1 MNDYFGYK
9 KIDGSILQPD
19 TSNAP
24 IGNPFYNKKVVF
36 TGDLAKWN
44 RDAAAAVIQRLGA
57 DVNTSISTKT
67 NIVILGEG
75 AGPKK
80 LEKIIDLIAD
90 GCLIRLMN
98 ERLFEKEIEPYKE
111 FLQIS

>member
-1 MNDYFGYK
+1 MSDQFEYK
-9 KIDGSILQPD
+9 KIDSSILQPD
-19 TSNAP
+19 TTNAP
-24 IGNPFYNKKVVF
+24 AGNPFYNKKVVF

-44 RDAAAAVIQRLGA
+44 RDAAASVIQRLGA
-57 DVNTSISTKT
+57 DVNTSISAKT
-67 NIVILGEG
+67 NIVIVGDG

-98 ERLFEKEIEPYKE
+98 ERIFEKEIDPYKV